1 MFESKTVNW
10 RTHKTIANRKKTK
23 AQTMIY
29 KPLHRKTKD
38 RVTRTSLKT
47 GSELWCSGRVSR
59 SCPTCG
65 ISRVT
70 LVTNTEIYFACQIQV
85 KFCIDY
91 TMLIIIKDICLR
103 KSYMYNYWVFVC
115 LLCGDLKCYTINLK
129 GHYKL
134 PIYNKWDNHYA
145 SQLNLL
151 NTKNDHYIW
160 R

>member
-10 RTHKTIANRKKTK
+10 RTHKKKDKRTNNDL
-23 AQTMIY
+23 QTFTQ
-29 KPLHRKTKD
+29 KTKD

-47 GSELWCSGRVSR
+47 GSELWCCGRVSR

-65 ISRVT
+65 ISRVS
-70 LVTNTEIYFACQIQV
+70 LVTNTEKNFACQIQV
-85 KFCIDY
+85 KFYIDY
-91 TMLIIIKDICLR
+91 TMLIIIKYICLR

-134 PIYNKWDNHYA
+134 PIYNKWDNHHP